1 MKKHFEC
8 LFLES
13 MVRRNLSEPNGFF
26 NFFLI
31 SVVQFKIII
40 VEFMSEKGYKENFY
54 RILIHRFRRSSFSLT
69 RKGLGKVPSVLREFF
84 VKIVIASLCKTR
96 SWRAFFNPF

>member
-69 RKGLGKVPSVLREFF
+69 RKRVGKSAECLERVFRENCYCFF
-84 VKIVIASLCKTR
+84 MQNAKLASI
-96 SWRAFFNPF
+96 F